1 GKERRDLRASG
12 PWNEQE
18 NEGRGRGYHG
28 GQAHERARGP
38 YNEEENEGR
47 GRRYQGGQTH
57 ERARGAWNEQEN
69 EGRGRRYQGGQAQE
83 GARGLRNGQGNE
95 GRGRR
100 MQPQENP
107 HFYQNPTPVGAQLSE
122 QPQQVK
128 RIGYKFLE
136 SLLQKDPSEVV
147 ITLASSSGLKELLS
161 QMAMKPNFLQLVCQV
176 IRKACSSRMDR
187 QSVQQLLGLVK
198 ESNFLKICLPQYV
211 SDMMTEAVPAVRHQ
225 YPVHISNIISLL
237 QDLVSIF
244 PVSSVQKISILLTVL
259 PASINALR
267 ASGVDITEETE
278 KNLNKVQM
286 LVQHL
291 QEKRREGTLRADN
304 YTLMQP
310 QTDGQEETYRTMTIY
325 PTYNEVHLDKKPFL
339 RPNNVSGRY
348 ESTSIYLDTHFRLLR
363 EDFVR
368 PLREGILE
376 LLQSFEDKGL
386 RKKKFDDIR
395 IYFDTKIIAPLCSPT
410 GIVYKVQF
418 DIKPLKFVRWQN
430 SKRLLYGSLICMSKD
445 HFETCLFATV
455 SNRDNADL
463 AHGIVQ
469 LCFNAQSQAL
479 LAEVQPS
486 DSFLM
491 VETTAYFEA
500 YLHVLEGLQEIQEED
515 IPFQKY
521 IVECDAQ
528 VKKPA
533 YLTMDTAYN
542 FAPLMED
549 PLSDEEIHPDGLRR
563 QSVHVLDTKQWLSAE
578 TLRLDE
584 SQMQALSLALTKELA
599 IIQGPPG
606 TGKTYVGLKIV
617 QALLTNKHVWQT
629 TVQKSPILVV
639 CYTNHALDQ
648 FLEGIYTFQKHG
660 MVRVGG
666 RSSSEVLKQFTL
678 RELRKKCEFRHS
690 LPMHLR
696 RAYVNITSEMKQAE
710 QELHEGA
717 KHLEC
722 TTYGVLHERHLEA
735 CIAPHHWD
743 SLMNGLVREDGE
755 EFYYS
760 ASQHSM
766 ILEWLGLGVTV
777 FTQDAAENIEAE
789 NPEQEW
795 EGEAEEELLEIPEE
809 ADLIQADRVIE
820 DEEAAKPQGRKEEEH
835 RGAHGLAR
843 VLLAMKLEDQEEET
857 AQPQRKTAEW
867 EVTRKKMKQK
877 MKAELCKLSA
887 MSELEAKAIQD
898 LWQLD
903 LNSRWRLYRL
913 WLQTYQGFI
922 RRQILRHEQQY
933 QAAAERLTEL
943 RLQEDFC
950 ILKEAQVVGMTTTG
964 AAKYRQIL
972 QKVKPRIV
980 IIEEAA
986 EVLEAHTITTL
997 SKACQHLILI
1007 GDHQQLRPS
1016 ANVYDL
1022 AKNFN
1027 LEVSLFERLVKV
1039 NFPFVRLKYQHR
1051 MCPEIAQL
1059 LSPHIYQELENHPS
1073 VLKYENIKGVL
1084 SNLFFVE
1091 HDFPEQEIQ
1100 EGKSHQNA
1108 HEAQFVVELCKY
1120 FLCQD
1125 YLPSQIT
1132 ILTTYTGQLFC
1143 LRKLMPAKTFAG
1155 VKVHVVDKYQGE
1167 ENDIILLSLVR
1178 SNKEERT
1185 GFLQIPNR
1193 ICVALSRAKKG
1204 LYCIGNMRMLSKVPL
1219 WSKIIHILREK
1230 GHIGRSLV
1238 LCCQNHPETKTLVST
1253 AADFS
1258 KVPEGGCSRP
1268 CEFRLSCG
1276 HVCTRAC
1283 HPYDIEHKEYQCLK
1297 PCQKVLCAD
1306 GHRCPRSCYEPCGP
1320 CMVIVEK
1327 TISKCGH
1334 LQMVPCFTPDS
1345 EFLCQEPCQ
1354 KKLNCGHACNK
1365 LCGQECTKQCPELV
1379 TVMLKCAKKGLYCIG
1394 NMRMLSKVPLWS
1406 KIIHILR
1413 EKGHIGRSLVLCC
1426 QNHPETKTLVS
1437 TAADFSKVPE
1447 GGCSRPCEF
1456 RLSCGHVCTR
1466 ACHPYDIEHK
1476 EYQCLK
1482 PCQKVLCADGHRCPW
1497 SCYEPCGPCMVIV
1510 EKTISKCG
1518 HLQMVPCFTP
1528 DSEFLCQEPC
1538 QKKLNCGHACNK
1550 LCGQE
1555 CTKQCPEL
1563 VTVMLKCGHNQQ
1575 LKCQIAEEMK
1585 DEKPVECKTKC
1596 SVTLECGHVCAGS
1609 CHTCFEGRFHKPCN
1623 SPCKRFL
1630 VCSHKCQQPCTTEC
1644 PPCQLECQNRCV
1656 HSRCKKKC
1664 GMSCFPCAEPCEW
1677 QCQHYR
1683 CTNLCSEPCNRPRC
1697 NVPCAKLLCCG
1708 HPCIGLCG
1716 EPCPKK
1722 CLVCDR
1728 EELTQI
1734 FFGFE
1739 EDPDARFVQLED
1751 CGHVF
1756 ESQGLDHYMDED
1768 DNVIKLKVC
1777 PICQT
1782 PIRKNLRYG
1791 TIVKRRLDEIEKV
1804 KEKIQGS
1811 AQEIESSRQRLRAA
1825 LLGNAVLQRN
1835 LPLKYLMLEDKLG
1848 ASDLSAKSI
1857 GLIENQLNFYE
1868 RVADL
1873 TNSLSKID
1881 ASERKALRKRLDEVQ
1896 EWLDK
1901 PRLSFTGQELS
1912 DLQSEIQRLT
1922 YLLSLLARCKGASGM
1937 IAPALA
1943 AEIASAR
1950 EILEGTKKFTEDD
1963 EAAMKAALERLYAA
1977 LPLSGLGISEVE
1989 RVQIVRAIGCPR
2001 GHWFKCRNGHIYV
2014 IGDCGGAMERST
2026 CPECHA
2032 VIGGTNH
2039 TLDSTNSLASEMDGA
2054 THAAWS
2060 ETANNLLNFEE
2071 LHRLL

>member
-1 GKERRDLRASG
+1 MEGAGQEPWPRQPRQPRGRGRADHWDTGFIRRGSNRTNNVSGQAAQLGESPQASNYTLLPGQREERIGNWIWRVPQSSNRPRHQGGQANSGATGHWNEQEYEGRRMRNQGGQVHERARGPWNEQENEGRGKRYQGGQTHERARG

-18 NEGRGRGYHG
+18 NEGRGRRYQG
-28 GQAHERARGP
+28 GQMHERARGP
-38 YNEEENEGR
+38 WNEQENEGR
-47 GRRYQGGQTH
+47 GRRYQGGQMH
-57 ERARGAWNEQEN
+57 ERARGPWNEQEN

-83 GARGLRNGQGNE
+83 GAAGLRNGQENE

-100 MQPQENP
+100 MQLWENP
-107 HFYQNPTPVGAQLSE
+107 HFYQNPTLGGAQLSE

-136 SLLQKDPSEVV
+136 NLLQKDPSEVV

-161 QMAMKPNFLQLVCQV
+161 QTAMKPDFLQLVCQV
-176 IRKACSSRMDR
+176 LRKACSSRMDR
-187 QSVQQLLGLVK
+187 QSVQQLLGAVK

-211 SDMMTEAVPAVRHQ
+211 SDMITEAVPAVRHQ

-237 QDLVSIF
+237 QDLISIF
-244 PVSSVQKISILLTVL
+244 PASSVQKISILLTVL

-304 YTLMQP
+304 CTLMQP
-310 QTDGQEETYRTMTIY
+310 HTHGQEETYRTMTIF
-325 PTYNEVHLDKKPFL
+325 PTYNEVHHDEKPFL
-339 RPNNVSGRY
+339 RPNIVSGRY

-395 IYFDTKIIAPLCSPT
+395 IYFDTRIITPLCSPT

-455 SNRDNADL
+455 SNRNTADL
-463 AHGIVQ
+463 ANGIVQ

-500 YLHVLEGLQEIQEED
+500 YRHVLEGLQEIQEED

-528 VKKPA
+528 VKPPA
-533 YLTMDTAYN
+533 YLTKDTAYN
-542 FAPLMED
+542 FAPLVED
-549 PLSDEEIHPDGLRR
+549 PLSDEETHPDGLSM
-563 QSVHVLDTKQWLSAE
+563 QSVPVLDPKQWLSME

-584 SQMQALSLALTKELA
+584 SQMKALNLALTKELA

-617 QALLTNKHVWQT
+617 QVLLTNKHVWQSI
-629 TVQKSPILVV
+629 VQKSPILIV

-660 MVRVGG
+660 IVRVGG
-666 RSSSEVLKQFTL
+666 RSSSEILKQFTL
-678 RELRKKCEFRHS
+678 RELRKKCEFRYN

-735 CIAPHHWD
+735 CIAPHHWK
-743 SLMNGLVREDGE
+743 SLMNGLDDE

-766 ILEWLGLGVTV
+766 ILEWLGLGLTV
-777 FTQDAAENIEAE
+777 FTQNAAENIGAE
-789 NPEQEW
+789 NPGGQQERGEER

-835 RGAHGLAR
+835 RAVHELAS
-843 VLLAMKLEDQEEET
+843 VLLAMKLEDQEEGT
-857 AQPQRKTAEW
+857 AQPQQQTVQWEITAAQ
-867 EVTRKKMKQK
+867 RKKMKQK
-877 MKAELCKLSA
+877 MKVELRKLSA
-887 MSELEAKAIQD
+887 MTESEAKAVQD
-898 LWQLD
+898 VWQLD
-903 LNSRWRLYRL
+903 LSSRWRLYRL

-922 RRQILRHEQQY
+922 RRRILQHEQQY
-933 QAAAERLTEL
+933 QAAAERLAEL
-943 RLQEDFC
+943 RLQEDLC

-972 QKVKPRIV
+972 QKVEPRIV
-980 IIEEAA
+980 IVEEAA

-997 SKACQHLILI
+997 TKACQHLILI

-1039 NFPFVRLKYQHR
+1039 DFPFVRLKYQHR
-1051 MCPEIAQL
+1051 MRPEIAQL
-1059 LSPHIYQELENHPS
+1059 LSLHIYQELENHPS
-1073 VLKYENIKGVL
+1073 VLKHENIKGIL

-1100 EGKSHQNA
+1100 EGKSHQNL

-1120 FLCQD
+1120 LLFQD

-1204 LYCIGNMRMLSKVPL
+1204 LYCIGNMRMLGKVPL
-1219 WSKIIHILREK
+1219 WSKIIHTLREK
-1230 GHIGRSLV
+1230 GHIGRSLA

-1258 KVPEGGCSRP
+1258 RVPEGGCSRP

-1334 LQMVPCFTPDS
+1334 LQMVPCSVPDS

-1354 KKLNCGHACNK
+1354 RMLNCGHMCNK
-1365 LCGQECTKQCPELV
+1365 FCGQECTK
-1379 TVMLKCAKKGLYCIG
+1379 
-1394 NMRMLSKVPLWS
+1394 R
-1406 KIIHILR
+1406 
-1413 EKGHIGRSLVLCC
+1413 
-1426 QNHPETKTLVS
+1426 
-1437 TAADFSKVPE
+1437 
-1447 GGCSRPCEF
+1447 
-1456 RLSCGHVCTR
+1456 
-1466 ACHPYDIEHK
+1466 
-1476 EYQCLK
+1476 
-1482 PCQKVLCADGHRCPW
+1482 
-1497 SCYEPCGPCMVIV
+1497 
-1510 EKTISKCG
+1510 
-1518 HLQMVPCFTP
+1518 
-1528 DSEFLCQEPC
+1528 
-1538 QKKLNCGHACNK
+1538 
-1550 LCGQE
+1550 
-1555 CTKQCPEL
+1555 CPEL

-1575 LKCQIAEEMK
+1575 VKCWITEEMK
-1585 DEKPVECKTKC
+1585 HDQLVECKAKC
-1596 SVTLECGHVCAGS
+1596 SVTLACGHVCSGS
-1609 CHTCFEGRFHKPCN
+1609 CHTCFEGRFHKPCS

-1644 PPCQLECQNRCV
+1644 PPCQLECQNHCI

-1664 GMSCFPCAEPCEW
+1664 GESCFPCAEPCQW
-1677 QCQHYR
+1677 WCQHYQ

-1697 NVPCAKLLCCG
+1697 NVPCPKILCCG
-1708 HPCIGLCG
+1708 HPCIGFCG
-1716 EPCPKK
+1716 EPCPNK

-1768 DNVIKLKVC
+1768 DDYVIKLKVC

-1791 TIVKRRLDEIEKV
+1791 TIVNRRLDEIEKV
-1804 KEKIQGS
+1804 KEKIQGP
-1811 AQEIESSRQRLRAA
+1811 AQEIESSRQRLQAA
-1825 LLGNAVLQRN
+1825 LAGNAVLRRN
-1835 LPLKYLMLEDKLG
+1835 LPLKYLVLEDKLK
-1848 ASDLSAKSI
+1848 ASDLSTKSI

-1868 RVADL
+1868 RVAEL
-1873 TNSLSKID
+1873 TNSMSKID
-1881 ASERKALRKRLDEVQ
+1881 ASERKGLRKRLDEVQ
-1896 EWLDK
+1896 EWLDR

-1922 YLLSLLARCKGASGM
+1922 HLLKLLGMCKGASGM
-1937 IAPALA
+1937 ITPVLA
-1943 AEIASAR
+1943 AVIDR
-1950 EILEGTKKFTEDD
+1950 VRKILEGTKKFTEED
-1963 EAAMKAALERLYAA
+1963 EAVVKAELERLGTA
-1977 LPLSGLGISEVE
+1977 LPVSGLGISEAE
-1989 RVQIVRAIGCPR
+1989 RVQVVSAIGCPR

-2014 IGDCGGAMERST
+2014 IGDCGGAMERSK

-2039 TLDSTNSLASEMDGA
+2039 TLDSSNSLASEMDGA
-2054 THAAWS
+2054 THPAWS
-2060 ETANNLLNFEE
+2060 EAANNLLNFEE
-2071 LHRLL
+2071 LRRMM

>member
-1 GKERRDLRASG
+1 MERAGQEPCGRQPRAGAGRGHTDHWDTGFMRRGRNRINNVSG
-12 PWNEQE
+12 QTAQSGESPQASNYTLLPQQREERFGGTTWRVPQSNKNKPRNQGGLANSGATGHWNEQE
-18 NEGRGRGYHG
+18 NEGRRMRYQG

-38 YNEEENEGR
+38 WNAQDEGRGRRYQDGQAHERARGPWNAQEDEGRGRRYQDGQAQERARGPWNEQQNEGR
-47 GRRYQGGQTH
+47 GRRYQDGQAH
-57 ERARGAWNEQEN
+57 ERARGPWNAQEDESRVRRYQDGQAQERARGPWNEQQN
-69 EGRGRRYQGGQAQE
+69 EGRGRSYQGGEAQE
-83 GARGLRNGQGNE
+83 GARGLRNEQKNE
-95 GRGRR
+95 DRGRR
-100 MQPQENP
+100 MQPRENP
-107 HFYQNPTPVGAQLSE
+107 HSYQNPMPGRAQVSE
-122 QPQQVK
+122 QPQQGK

-147 ITLASSSGLKELLS
+147 ITLASSLGLKELLS
-161 QMAMKPNFLQLVCQV
+161 QTAMKPNFLQLVCQV
-176 IRKACSSRMDR
+176 LQKACSSRMDR
-187 QSVQQLLGLVK
+187 QSVQQLLGVVK
-198 ESNFLKICLPQYV
+198 ESNFLKVCLPQYV
-211 SDMMTEAVPAVRHQ
+211 SDMITEAVPAVRHQ

-237 QDLVSIF
+237 QDLISIF
-244 PVSSVQKISILLTVL
+244 PASSVQKISVLLTVL

-267 ASGVDITEETE
+267 ASGVDIPEETE

-325 PTYNEVHLDKKPFL
+325 PTYNEVHRDEKPFL
-339 RPNNVSGRY
+339 RPNIVSGRY

-395 IYFDTKIIAPLCSPT
+395 IYFDTRIITPVCSPT

-500 YLHVLEGLQEIQEED
+500 YRHVLEGLQEIQEED

-528 VKKPA
+528 VDKPT

-549 PLSDEEIHPDGLRR
+549 PPSDEETNPDRLTR
-563 QSVHVLDTKQWLSAE
+563 QSVHVLDPMKWPSMEA
-578 TLRLDE
+578 LRLDE

-617 QALLTNKHVWQT
+617 QALLTNNHAWQS
-629 TVQKSPILVV
+629 TVQKSPILIV

-678 RELRKKCEFRHS
+678 RELRKKCGFRYN

-696 RAYVNITSEMKQAE
+696 RAYVNITNEMKQAE

-717 KHLEC
+717 KLLEC
-722 TTYGVLHERHLEA
+722 TTYGVLHERHLES
-735 CIAPHHWD
+735 CIAPQHWD
-743 SLMNGLVREDGE
+743 SLMNGLDDD

-766 ILEWLGLGVTV
+766 MLEWLGLGVTV
-777 FTQDAAENIEAE
+777 FTQSAAENIGAE
-789 NPEQEW
+789 NPGGQQEREEEW

-835 RGAHGLAR
+835 RAVDELASMI
-843 VLLAMKLEDQEEET
+843 LAMKLENEERGT
-857 AQPQRKTAEW
+857 AQPQQNTTQW
-867 EVTRKKMKQK
+867 EVTSGQRKRMKHKMKV
-877 MKAELCKLSA
+877 ELRKLSA
-887 MSELEAKAIQD
+887 MTELEAKAIQNV
-898 LWQLD
+898 WQLD
-903 LNSRWRLYRL
+903 LSSRWRLYRL

-922 RRQILRHEQQY
+922 RQRILQHERQY

-943 RLQEDFC
+943 RLQEDLC

-972 QKVKPRIV
+972 QKVEPRIV
-980 IIEEAA
+980 IVEEAA

-1007 GDHQQLRPS
+1007 GDHQQLQPS

-1051 MCPEIAQL
+1051 MRPEIAQL
-1059 LSPHIYQELENHPS
+1059 LTPHIYQELENHPS

-1084 SNLFFVE
+1084 SNLYFVE

-1100 EGKSHQNA
+1100 EGKSHQNP

-1185 GFLQIPNR
+1185 GFLQISNR

-1204 LYCIGNMRMLSKVPL
+1204 LYCIGNMRMLGKVPL
-1219 WSKIIHILREK
+1219 WSKIIHTLREK
-1230 GHIGRSLV
+1230 GHIGRSLM

-1283 HPYDIEHKEYQCLK
+1283 HPYDTQHKEYQCLK
-1297 PCQKVLCAD
+1297 PCQKVLCAN

-1320 CMVIVEK
+1320 CTVRVEK

-1334 LQMVPCFTPDS
+1334 LQMVPCSTPES

-1354 KKLNCGHACNK
+1354 KKLDCGHTCNK
-1365 LCGQECTKQCPELV
+1365 FCGQKCTQWCPELV
-1379 TVMLKCAKKGLYCIG
+1379 TV
-1394 NMRMLSKVPLWS
+1394 
-1406 KIIHILR
+1406 
-1413 EKGHIGRSLVLCC
+1413 
-1426 QNHPETKTLVS
+1426 T
-1437 TAADFSKVPE
+1437 
-1447 GGCSRPCEF
+1447 
-1456 RLSCGHVCTR
+1456 
-1466 ACHPYDIEHK
+1466 
-1476 EYQCLK
+1476 
-1482 PCQKVLCADGHRCPW
+1482 
-1497 SCYEPCGPCMVIV
+1497 
-1510 EKTISKCG
+1510 
-1518 HLQMVPCFTP
+1518 
-1528 DSEFLCQEPC
+1528 
-1538 QKKLNCGHACNK
+1538 
-1550 LCGQE
+1550 
-1555 CTKQCPEL
+1555 
-1563 VTVMLKCGHNQQ
+1563 LKCGHNQQ
-1575 LKCQIAEEMK
+1575 VKCWVTEEMK
-1585 DEKPVECKTKC
+1585 HEKPVECKTKC
-1596 SVTLECGHVCAGS
+1596 SVMLQCGHACSGS
-1609 CHTCFEGRFHKPCN
+1609 CHACFEGRFHQQCS
-1623 SPCKRFL
+1623 SPCKRLL
-1630 VCSHKCQQPCTTEC
+1630 VCSHKCQQPCTAEC
-1644 PPCQLECQNRCV
+1644 PPCQRECENHCI

-1664 GMSCFPCAEPCEW
+1664 GESCFPCAEPCEW
-1677 QCQHYR
+1677 QCQHYQ

-1697 NVPCAKLLCCG
+1697 NAPCAKLLSCG

-1739 EDPDARFVQLED
+1739 EDPDVRFVQLED

-1768 DNVIKLKVC
+1768 DGVIKLKVC

-1782 PIRKNLRYG
+1782 PVRKSLRYG
-1791 TIVKRRLDEIEKV
+1791 TIVKRRLEEIEKV
-1804 KEKIQGS
+1804 KEKIQGP
-1811 AQEIESSRQRLRAA
+1811 AQEIESNRQRLQVA
-1825 LLGNAVLQRN
+1825 LTGSAVLQKN
-1835 LPLKYLMLEDKLG
+1835 LPLKYLMLEDKLK
-1848 ASDLSAKSI
+1848 ASDLSTKSI
-1857 GLIENQLNFYE
+1857 GLIENQLNLYNHI
-1868 RVADL
+1868 ADL
-1873 TNSLSKID
+1873 TNSMSKIN
-1881 ASERKALRKRLDEVQ
+1881 ANERKGLRKRLDEVQ

-1901 PRLSFTGQELS
+1901 PRLSFTDQELS
-1912 DLQSEIQRLT
+1912 DLQAELQRLT
-1922 YLLSLLARCKGASGM
+1922 YLLSLLARCEGARGM
-1937 IAPALA
+1937 ITPALA
-1943 AEIASAR
+1943 AEITSMR
-1950 EILEGTKKFTEDD
+1950 QILEGTKKFTEQD
-1963 EAAMKAALERLYAA
+1963 EAAVKAELERVCAA
-1977 LPLSGLGISEVE
+1977 LPLSGLGVSEAE
-1989 RVQIVRAIGCPR
+1989 RVQIVSAVGCPR
-2001 GHWFKCRNGHIYV
+2001 GHWFKCKNGHIYV
-2014 IGDCGGAMERST
+2014 IGECGGAMERSR
-2026 CPECHA
+2026 CPECHE

-2039 TLDSTNSLASEMDGA
+2039 ALDSTNSLAPEMDGA
-2054 THAAWS
+2054 THPAWS

-2071 LHRLL
+2071 LRQLQ

>member
-1 GKERRDLRASG
+1 
-12 PWNEQE
+12 
-18 NEGRGRGYHG
+18 
-28 GQAHERARGP
+28 
-38 YNEEENEGR
+38 NEGR
-47 GRRYQGGQTH
+47 GRRYQGGKA
-57 ERARGAWNEQEN
+57 EEEARGPRNGQEN
-69 EGRGRRYQGGQAQE
+69 EDRGRRRQS
-83 GARGLRNGQGNE
+83 
-95 GRGRR
+95 
-100 MQPQENP
+100 QENT
-107 HFYQNPTPVGAQLSE
+107 HFYQNPTPRGG

-128 RIGYKFLE
+128 KIGYKFLE
-136 SLLQKDPSEVV
+136 SLLQKDSSEVA

-161 QMAMKPNFLQLVCQV
+161 QTAMKPGFLQLVCQV
-176 IRKACSSRMDR
+176 LRKACSSRMDR
-187 QSVQQLLGLVK
+187 QSVQQLLGVVK

-211 SDMMTEAVPAVRHQ
+211 SDMITEAVPAVRHQ

-237 QDLVSIF
+237 QDLISIF
-244 PVSSVQKISILLTVL
+244 PASSVQKISILLTVL

-267 ASGVDITEETE
+267 ASGVDIAEETE

-310 QTDGQEETYRTMTIY
+310 PTDGQEEMYRTMTIY
-325 PTYNEVHLDKKPFL
+325 PTYNEVHRDEKPFL
-339 RPNNVSGRY
+339 RPNIVSGRY

-395 IYFDTKIIAPLCSPT
+395 IYFDTRIITPLCSPT

-430 SKRLLYGSLICMSKD
+430 SRRLLYGSLICMSKD

-500 YLHVLEGLQEIQEED
+500 YRHVLEGLQEIQEED
-515 IPFQKY
+515 VPFQKY

-528 VKKPA
+528 VKKPT

-549 PLSDEEIHPDGLRR
+549 PLSDDEMCPDGLRS
-563 QSVHVLDTKQWLSAE
+563 QSVCVLDPKQWPSME

-617 QALLTNKHVWQT
+617 QALLTNKHVWQSS
-629 TVQKSPILVV
+629 VQKSPILIV

-648 FLEGIYTFQKHG
+648 FLEGIYQFQKHG

-666 RSSSEVLKQFTL
+666 RSGSEVLKQFTL
-678 RELRKKCEFRHS
+678 RELRKKSEFRYN

-722 TTYGVLHERHLEA
+722 TTSGVLHERHLEA
-735 CIAPHHWD
+735 CIAPRHWH
-743 SLMNGLVREDGE
+743 SLMNGLDDE

-777 FTQDAAENIEAE
+777 FTPNAAENIGAE
-789 NPEQEW
+789 NPGGQQDREEEW

-809 ADLIQADRVIE
+809 ADLIQADREID
-820 DEEAAKPQGRKEEEH
+820 DEEAAKPQGRKEEH
-835 RGAHGLAR
+835 RAVHELASM
-843 VLLAMKLEDQEEET
+843 LLAMKLEDQEEGR
-857 AQPQRKTAEW
+857 AQPQQNTMQWEITAAQ
-867 EVTRKKMKQK
+867 RKKMKQK
-877 MKAELCKLSA
+877 MKAELRKLTA
-887 MSELEAKAIQD
+887 MTELEAKAVQD

-903 LNSRWRLYRL
+903 LSSRWRLYRL

-922 RRQILRHEQQY
+922 RRRILQHEQRY

-943 RLQEDFC
+943 RLQEDLC

-972 QKVKPRIV
+972 QKVEPRIV
-980 IIEEAA
+980 IVEEAA

-1007 GDHQQLRPS
+1007 GDHQQLQPS

-1051 MCPEIAQL
+1051 MRPEIARL

-1073 VLKYENIKGVL
+1073 VLKYENIKGVS

-1100 EGKSHQNA
+1100 EGKSHQNP

-1204 LYCIGNMRMLSKVPL
+1204 LYCIGNMRMLGKVPL
-1219 WSKIIHILREK
+1219 WSKIIHTLREK
-1230 GHIGRSLV
+1230 GHIGRSLM
-1238 LCCQNHPETKTLVST
+1238 LCCQNHPETKTVVSS

-1283 HPYDIEHKEYQCLK
+1283 HPYDTQHKEYQCLK

-1327 TISKCGH
+1327 TISTCGH
-1334 LQMVPCFTPDS
+1334 LQMVPCSTPDS

-1354 KKLNCGHACNK
+1354 KKLNCGHICNK
-1365 LCGQECTKQCPELV
+1365 FCGQDCTKRCPE
-1379 TVMLKCAKKGLYCIG
+1379 
-1394 NMRMLSKVPLWS
+1394 P
-1406 KIIHILR
+1406 
-1413 EKGHIGRSLVLCC
+1413 
-1426 QNHPETKTLVS
+1426 
-1437 TAADFSKVPE
+1437 
-1447 GGCSRPCEF
+1447 
-1456 RLSCGHVCTR
+1456 
-1466 ACHPYDIEHK
+1466 
-1476 EYQCLK
+1476 
-1482 PCQKVLCADGHRCPW
+1482 
-1497 SCYEPCGPCMVIV
+1497 
-1510 EKTISKCG
+1510 
-1518 HLQMVPCFTP
+1518 
-1528 DSEFLCQEPC
+1528 
-1538 QKKLNCGHACNK
+1538 
-1550 LCGQE
+1550 
-1555 CTKQCPEL
+1555 

-1575 LKCQIAEEMK
+1575 VKCWITEEMK
-1585 DEKPVECKTKC
+1585 HENLVECKTKC
-1596 SVTLECGHVCAGS
+1596 SATLECGHVCSGS

-1630 VCSHKCQQPCTTEC
+1630 LCSHKCQQPCTIEC
-1644 PPCQLECQNRCV
+1644 PPCQLECQNHCI

-1664 GMSCFPCAEPCEW
+1664 GERCFPCAEPCEW
-1677 QCQHYR
+1677 RCQHYQ

-1697 NVPCAKLLCCG
+1697 NVPCAKLLGCG

-1728 EELTQI
+1728 EELIQI

-1768 DNVIKLKVC
+1768 DDVIKLKVC

-1804 KEKIQGS
+1804 KEKIQGP
-1811 AQEIESSRQRLRAA
+1811 AQEIESSRQRLQAA
-1825 LLGNAVLQRN
+1825 LAGNAVLQRN
-1835 LPLKYLMLEDKLG
+1835 LPLKYLMLEEKLK
-1848 ASDLSAKSI
+1848 AADLSTKSI

-1868 RVADL
+1868 RLADL
-1873 TNSLSKID
+1873 TNSMRNID
-1881 ASERKALRKRLDEVQ
+1881 VSERKGLRKRLDEVQ

-1901 PRLSFTGQELS
+1901 PRLTFTQQELS

-1922 YLLSLLARCKGASGM
+1922 HLLSLLARCKGASGM
-1937 IAPALA
+1937 ITPALA
-1943 AEIASAR
+1943 AEIAGAR
-1950 EILEGTKKFTEDD
+1950 EILEGTKKFTEED
-1963 EAAMKAALERLYAA
+1963 EAAVKAGLERLCAA
-1977 LPLSGLGISEVE
+1977 LPLSGLGISEAE
-1989 RVQIVRAIGCPR
+1989 KVQIVSAIGCPR

-2014 IGDCGGAMERST
+2014 IGDCGGAMERSR

-2039 TLDSTNSLASEMDGA
+2039 ALDSTNSLAPEMDGA

-2060 ETANNLLNFEE
+2060 EAANVLLNAAE
-2071 LHRLL
+2071 LRRLL

>member
-1 GKERRDLRASG
+1 DHWDTGFIQRGRNRTNNVSGQVAQSGEIPQASNYTLLPGQREERFGGCVWRGPQASKNKPRNQG
-12 PWNEQE
+12 GQANSGATGRWNEQE
-18 NEGRGRGYHG
+18 NEGRRMRHLG

-38 YNEEENEGR
+38 WNYQENESR
-47 GRRYQGGQTH
+47 ERRYQGGQTH
-57 ERARGAWNEQEN
+57 GRARGPWNEQEN
-69 EGRGRRYQGGQAQE
+69 AGRGRRYQGGQAWE
-83 GARGLRNGQGNE
+83 GARELRNGQENE
-95 GRGRR
+95 GRVRR
-100 MQPQENP
+100 MQSRENP
-107 HFYQNPTPVGAQLSE
+107 HYYQNPAPGGAQLSE

-161 QMAMKPNFLQLVCQV
+161 QTAMKPNFLQLVCQV
-176 IRKACSSRMDR
+176 LRKACSSRMDR
-187 QSVQQLLGLVK
+187 QSVQQLLGVVK

-211 SDMMTEAVPAVRHQ
+211 SDMITEVVPAVRHQ

-237 QDLVSIF
+237 QDLISVF
-244 PVSSVQKISILLTVL
+244 PASSVQKISILLTVL
-259 PASINALR
+259 PASINVLR
-267 ASGVDITEETE
+267 AAGVDITEETE

-291 QEKRREGTLRADN
+291 QEKKREGTLRADN
-304 YTLMQP
+304 YTLMEP
-310 QTDGQEETYRTMTIY
+310 RTDSQEESYRTMTIY
-325 PTYNEVHLDKKPFL
+325 PTYNEVHCDEKPFL
-339 RPNNVSGRY
+339 RPNIVSGRY

-368 PLREGILE
+368 PLREGIWE

-395 IYFDTKIIAPLCSPT
+395 IYFDTRIIAPLCSPT

-463 AHGIVQ
+463 ACGIVQ
-469 LCFNAQSQAL
+469 LCFNAQSHAL
-479 LAEVQPS
+479 LAQVQPS

-500 YLHVLEGLQEIQEED
+500 YQHVLEGIQEIQEED

-521 IVECDAQ
+521 IVECDTQ

-549 PLSDEEIHPDGLRR
+549 PLLDEDMCPDGLRR
-563 QSVHVLDTKQWLSAE
+563 QSVHVLDPKQWPSME

-584 SQMQALSLALTKELA
+584 SQMQALRLALTKELA

-617 QALLTNKHVWQT
+617 QALLTNKHVWQSV
-629 TVQKSPILVV
+629 VQKSPILIV

-648 FLEGIYTFQKHG
+648 FLEGIHTFQKHG

-666 RSSSEVLKQFTL
+666 RSNSEVLKQFTL
-678 RELRKKCEFRHS
+678 RELRKKSQFRLN

-696 RAYVNITSEMKQAE
+696 RAYVNITNEMKQAE
-710 QELHEGA
+710 QELYEGA
-717 KHLEC
+717 KHLQC

-735 CIAPHHWD
+735 CIAPHHWN
-743 SLMNGLVREDGE
+743 SLMNGLDDE

-760 ASQHSM
+760 ASKHSM

-777 FTQDAAENIEAE
+777 FTQNAAQNIGAE
-789 NPEQEW
+789 NPGGDQETEEEW
-795 EGEAEEELLEIPEE
+795 EGKVEEEFLEIPEE

-820 DEEAAKPQGRKEEEH
+820 DEEAAKSQGRKEEELRAVH
-835 RGAHGLAR
+835 ELAS
-843 VLLAMKLEDQEEET
+843 VLLAMKLEGQEEGT
-857 AQPQRKTAEW
+857 AQTQQKTMQW
-867 EVTRKKMKQK
+867 EVTAAQRKKMKQK
-877 MKAELCKLSA
+877 MKVELRKLSA
-887 MSELEAKAIQD
+887 MTELEARDIQD

-903 LNSRWRLYRL
+903 LSSRWRLYRL
-913 WLQTYQGFI
+913 WLQTYQGLI
-922 RRQILRHEQQY
+922 RQRILQHEQQY

-943 RLQEDFC
+943 RLQEDLC

-972 QKVKPRIV
+972 QKVEPQIIIV
-980 IIEEAA
+980 EEAA

-1051 MCPEIAQL
+1051 MRPEIAQL

-1073 VLKYENIKGVL
+1073 VLTYENIKGVL
-1084 SNLFFVE
+1084 ANLFFVE

-1100 EGKSHQNA
+1100 EGKSHQNP

-1120 FLCQD
+1120 LLCQN

-1143 LRKLMPAKTFAG
+1143 LQKLMPAKTFAG

-1178 SNKEERT
+1178 SNQEERT

-1193 ICVALSRAKKG
+1193 ICVALSRARKG
-1204 LYCIGNMRMLSKVPL
+1204 LYCIGNMRMLGKVPL
-1219 WSKIIHILREK
+1219 WSKIIHTLREK
-1230 GHIGRSLV
+1230 GHIGHSLA
-1238 LCCQNHPETKTLVST
+1238 LCCQNHPATRTLVST

-1276 HVCTRAC
+1276 HVCMRAC
-1283 HPYDIEHKEYQCLK
+1283 HPYDTQHTEYQCLK

-1320 CMVIVEK
+1320 CMVMKEK

-1334 LQMVPCFTPDS
+1334 LQLVPCSVPDS
-1345 EFLCQEPCQ
+1345 EVICQEPCQ
-1354 KKLNCGHACNK
+1354 KTLNCGHTCSQF
-1365 LCGQECTKQCPELV
+1365 CGQECTKRCPELV
-1379 TVMLKCAKKGLYCIG
+1379 TV
-1394 NMRMLSKVPLWS
+1394 
-1406 KIIHILR
+1406 
-1413 EKGHIGRSLVLCC
+1413 
-1426 QNHPETKTLVS
+1426 T
-1437 TAADFSKVPE
+1437 
-1447 GGCSRPCEF
+1447 
-1456 RLSCGHVCTR
+1456 
-1466 ACHPYDIEHK
+1466 
-1476 EYQCLK
+1476 
-1482 PCQKVLCADGHRCPW
+1482 
-1497 SCYEPCGPCMVIV
+1497 
-1510 EKTISKCG
+1510 
-1518 HLQMVPCFTP
+1518 
-1528 DSEFLCQEPC
+1528 
-1538 QKKLNCGHACNK
+1538 
-1550 LCGQE
+1550 
-1555 CTKQCPEL
+1555 
-1563 VTVMLKCGHNQQ
+1563 LKCGHNQKV
-1575 LKCQIAEEMK
+1575 KCWITEEIK
-1585 DEKPVECKTKC
+1585 HEKPVECKTKC
-1596 SVTLECGHVCAGS
+1596 SVILECGHVCSGS
-1609 CHTCFEGRFHKPCN
+1609 CHTCFEGRFHEPCK

-1644 PPCQLECQNRCV
+1644 PPCQLECENHCI

-1664 GMSCFPCAEPCEW
+1664 GESCFPCAEPCEW
-1677 QCQHYR
+1677 QCQHYQ

-1697 NVPCAKLLCCG
+1697 NTPCAELLRCG

-1722 CLVCDR
+1722 CMVCDH

-1739 EDPDARFVQLED
+1739 EDVDARFVQLED
-1751 CGHVF
+1751 CGHIF

-1768 DNVIKLKVC
+1768 DDVIKLKVC

-1804 KEKIQGS
+1804 KDKIQGP
-1811 AQEIESSRQRLRAA
+1811 AQQVESSRQRLQAA
-1825 LLGNAVLQRN
+1825 LTGNAVLQRN
-1835 LPLKYLMLEDKLG
+1835 LPLKYLMLEDKLK
-1848 ASDLSAKSI
+1848 ASDLSTRSI

-1873 TNSLSKID
+1873 THSMSRID
-1881 ASERKALRKRLDEVQ
+1881 PSERKGLRKRLDEVQ

-1901 PRLSFTGQELS
+1901 PRLSFTGQELC

-1922 YLLSLLARCKGASGM
+1922 YLVSLLGMCKGVGG
-1937 IAPALA
+1937 IIPPALA
-1943 AEIASAR
+1943 AAIASAR

-1963 EAAMKAALERLYAA
+1963 EAAVKADLETLRTA
-1977 LPLSGLGISEVE
+1977 LPVSGLGISEAE
-1989 RVQIVRAIGCPR
+1989 RVQIVSAIGCPR

-2014 IGDCGGAMERST
+2014 IGECGGAMERSK

-2032 VIGGTNH
+2032 DIGGTNH

-2060 ETANNLLNFEE
+2060 ETANNLLNFED

>member
-1 GKERRDLRASG
+1 DHWDTGFIRRSRNRTNDVPGEAAQLRESPQASNYTLPPGQREERCGSWIQRVPQSSKNKPRNPGGQANSGGTGHWNVQENGGRRMRHQGGQTHERARG

-18 NEGRGRGYHG
+18 NESRR
-28 GQAHERARGP
+28 
-38 YNEEENEGR
+38 
-47 GRRYQGGQTH
+47 RRYQGGQTH
-57 ERARGAWNEQEN
+57 ERARGPWHEQEN
-69 EGRGRRYQGGQAQE
+69 EGREKRYQGGQAQE
-83 GARGLRNGQGNE
+83 GARGLRDGQKNE
-95 GRGRR
+95 SKGRR
-100 MQPQENP
+100 VQPLEKP
-107 HFYQNPTPVGAQLSE
+107 HFYQNPTPGGAQLSD

-161 QMAMKPNFLQLVCQV
+161 QTAMKPNFLQLICQV
-176 IRKACSSRMDR
+176 LQKACSSRMDR
-187 QSVQQLLGLVK
+187 QSVQQLLGVVK

-211 SDMMTEAVPAVRHQ
+211 SDMITEAVPAVRHQ

-237 QDLVSIF
+237 QDLISIF
-244 PVSSVQKISILLTVL
+244 PASSVQKISILLTVL
-259 PASINALR
+259 PTSINALR

-278 KNLNKVQM
+278 KKLNKVQM
-286 LVQHL
+286 LMQHL

-325 PTYNEVHLDKKPFL
+325 PTYNEVRHDEKPFL
-339 RPNNVSGRY
+339 RPNVVSGRY

-376 LLQSFEDKGL
+376 LLQNFENKGL
-386 RKKKFDDIR
+386 RKKKSDDIR
-395 IYFDTKIIAPLCSPT
+395 IYFDTRIITPLCSST

-463 AHGIVQ
+463 AHGLVQ
-469 LCFNAQSQAL
+469 LCFNAESQAL

-500 YLHVLEGLQEIQEED
+500 YRHVLEGLQEIQEED

-533 YLTMDTAYN
+533 YLTIDTAFN

-549 PLSDEEIHPDGLRR
+549 PLSEEEMYPDGLRR
-563 QSVHVLDTKQWLSAE
+563 QSVHVLDPKRWPSME

-584 SQMQALSLALTKELA
+584 SQMEALSLALTKELA

-606 TGKTYVGLKIV
+606 TGKTYVGLKIA
-617 QALLTNKHVWQT
+617 QALLTNKDVWQST
-629 TVQKSPILVV
+629 AQKSPILVV

-648 FLEGIYTFQKHG
+648 FLEAIYTFQKQG

-678 RELRKKCEFRHS
+678 RELRKKCEFRYN

-710 QELHEGA
+710 QELREAA

-722 TTYGVLHERHLEA
+722 TTYGVLHERHLKA
-735 CIAPHHWD
+735 CIAPQHWD
-743 SLMNGLVREDGE
+743 SLMNGLDDE

-777 FTQDAAENIEAE
+777 FTQNAAENIEAE
-789 NPEQEW
+789 NPGGQQERQEW

-809 ADLIQADRVIE
+809 ADLIHADRVIE

-835 RGAHGLAR
+835 KATQELAS
-843 VLLAMKLEDQEEET
+843 VLLAMKLEDQEEGT
-857 AQPQRKTAEW
+857 AQLQQKPMQWEITAAQ
-867 EVTRKKMKQK
+867 RKKMKQK
-877 MKAELCKLSA
+877 MKVELRKLNA
-887 MSELEAKAIQD
+887 MTELEAKAIQD

-903 LNSRWRLYRL
+903 LSSRWRLYRL

-922 RRQILRHEQQY
+922 RRRILQHERQY

-943 RLQEDFC
+943 RLQEDLC
-950 ILKEAQVVGMTTTG
+950 ILKEAQLVGMTTTG
-964 AAKYRQIL
+964 AAKYRRIL
-972 QKVKPRIV
+972 QKVEPQIV
-980 IIEEAA
+980 IVEEAA
-986 EVLEAHTITTL
+986 EVLEAHTVTTL

-1039 NFPFVRLKYQHR
+1039 GFPFVRLKYQHR
-1051 MCPEIAQL
+1051 MRPEIAQL
-1059 LSPHIYQELENHPS
+1059 LSPHVYQELENHPS

-1091 HDFPEQEIQ
+1091 HDFPEEEIH
-1100 EGKSHQNA
+1100 EGKSHQNP

-1125 YLPSQIT
+1125 YRPSQIT
-1132 ILTTYTGQLFC
+1132 ILTTYTGQLLC

-1204 LYCIGNMRMLSKVPL
+1204 LYCIGNMRMLGKVPL
-1219 WSKIIHILREK
+1219 WSKIIHTLREK
-1230 GHIGRSLV
+1230 GHIGRSLM

-1253 AADFS
+1253 AGDFS
-1258 KVPEGGCSRP
+1258 KVPEGGCSHP

-1283 HPYDIEHKEYQCLK
+1283 HPYDTQHQEYQCLK
-1297 PCQKVLCAD
+1297 PCQKVLCAE
-1306 GHRCPRSCYEPCGP
+1306 GHRCPGSCYEPCGP
-1320 CMVIVEK
+1320 CVVIVEK
-1327 TISKCGH
+1327 TIPACGH
-1334 LQMVPCFTPDS
+1334 LQMVPCSTPAS

-1354 KKLNCGHACNK
+1354 KMLNCGHTCNK
-1365 LCGQECTKQCPELV
+1365 FCGQECTNQCPELV
-1379 TVMLKCAKKGLYCIG
+1379 TV
-1394 NMRMLSKVPLWS
+1394 
-1406 KIIHILR
+1406 
-1413 EKGHIGRSLVLCC
+1413 
-1426 QNHPETKTLVS
+1426 T
-1437 TAADFSKVPE
+1437 
-1447 GGCSRPCEF
+1447 
-1456 RLSCGHVCTR
+1456 
-1466 ACHPYDIEHK
+1466 
-1476 EYQCLK
+1476 
-1482 PCQKVLCADGHRCPW
+1482 
-1497 SCYEPCGPCMVIV
+1497 
-1510 EKTISKCG
+1510 
-1518 HLQMVPCFTP
+1518 
-1528 DSEFLCQEPC
+1528 
-1538 QKKLNCGHACNK
+1538 
-1550 LCGQE
+1550 
-1555 CTKQCPEL
+1555 
-1563 VTVMLKCGHNQQ
+1563 LKCGHNQKV
-1575 LKCQIAEEMK
+1575 KCWVTEEMTR
-1585 DEKPVECKTKC
+1585 EKPVECRTKC
-1596 SVTLECGHVCAGS
+1596 SVTLECGHVCPGS
-1609 CHTCFEGRFHKPCN
+1609 CHTCFGGRFHKPCN

-1630 VCSHKCQQPCTTEC
+1630 VCSHKCQQPCTTAC
-1644 PPCQLECQNRCV
+1644 PPCQLECQNHCI

-1664 GMSCFPCAEPCEW
+1664 GERCFPCAEPCAW
-1677 QCQHYR
+1677 QCQHYQ
-1683 CTNLCSEPCNRPRC
+1683 CTNLCSEVCNRPRC
-1697 NVPCAKLLCCG
+1697 SAPCAKLLRCG
-1708 HPCIGLCG
+1708 HPCTGFCG
-1716 EPCPKK
+1716 EPCPSK

-1768 DNVIKLKVC
+1768 DDVIKLKVC
-1777 PICQT
+1777 PICQI

-1804 KEKIQGS
+1804 KEKIQGP
-1811 AQEIESSRQRLRAA
+1811 AQEIESSRQRLQAA
-1825 LLGNAVLQRN
+1825 LTGNAVLQRN
-1835 LPLKYLMLEDKLG
+1835 LPLAYLMLEDKLK
-1848 ASDLSAKSI
+1848 ASHLSTKTI

-1873 TNSLSKID
+1873 TNSMSKID
-1881 ASERKALRKRLDEVQ
+1881 ASERKGLRKRLDEVQ
-1896 EWLDK
+1896 EWLAK

-1922 YLLSLLARCKGASGM
+1922 YFVSLLVKCNAARGT
-1937 IAPALA
+1937 ITPALA
-1943 AEIASAR
+1943 AQITGVR
-1950 EILEGTKKFTEDD
+1950 EILEGTKKFTVED
-1963 EAAMKAALERLYAA
+1963 EAAVKAELERLCAA
-1977 LPLSGLGISEVE
+1977 LPGSGLGVSEAE
-1989 RVQIVRAIGCPR
+1989 RVQIVRAMGYPR
-2001 GHWFKCRNGHIYV
+2001 GHWFKCRNGHIYA

-2026 CPECHA
+2026 CPECGA
-2032 VIGGTNH
+2032 VIGGAH
-2039 TLDSTNSLASEMDGA
+2039 HALDSTNSLAPEMDGA
-2054 THAAWS
+2054 AHAAWS
-2060 ETANNLLNFEE
+2060 EAANNLLHGPE
-2071 LHRLL
+2071 LRGLL

>member
-1 GKERRDLRASG
+1 DAGFIQRGGNRTKNVSGQPALLGESPQASNCTLQPRQREERIWRFPQSSKNKPRIQGGQVNSGATGHWHEQESEGRRIRYQSGQAHERARG

-18 NEGRGRGYHG
+18 IEGRGKRRHG

-38 YNEEENEGR
+38 WNEQEIEGR
-47 GRRYQGGQTH
+47 GRRHQGGQAQ
-57 ERARGAWNEQEN
+57 ERARGLRNTQEN
-69 EGRGRRYQGGQAQE
+69 EGRGRK
-83 GARGLRNGQGNE
+83 
-95 GRGRR
+95 
-100 MQPQENP
+100 MQPLENP
-107 HFYQNPTPVGAQLSE
+107 HFYQNLIPCGAQLSE
-122 QPQQVK
+122 QPQQIK

-136 SLLQKDPSEVV
+136 YLLQRDPSEVA
-147 ITLASSSGLKELLS
+147 ITLASSLGLKELLS
-161 QMAMKPNFLQLVCQV
+161 QTAMKPSFLQLVCQV
-176 IRKACSSRMDR
+176 LQKACSSRMDR
-187 QSVQQLLGLVK
+187 QSVQQLLGEVK

-211 SDMMTEAVPAVRHQ
+211 SDMITETDPAMRYQ
-225 YPVHISNIISLL
+225 YPVHIGNIISLL
-237 QDLVSIF
+237 QDLISVF
-244 PVSSVQKISILLTVL
+244 PASSVQKISILLTVL

-286 LVQHL
+286 LMQHL

-304 YTLMQP
+304 YVLMQS
-310 QTDGQEETYRTMTIY
+310 QTDGPEETYRTMAIY
-325 PTYNEVHLDKKPFL
+325 PTYNEVHHDGKPFL
-339 RPNNVSGRY
+339 RPNVVSGRY

-395 IYFDTKIIAPLCSPT
+395 IYFDTRIIAPLCSLN

-430 SKRLLYGSLICMSKD
+430 SKRLLYGSLVCMSKD
-445 HFETCLFATV
+445 RFETSLFASV
-455 SNRDNADL
+455 SNRDNTDL
-463 AHGIVQ
+463 ARGIVQ

-479 LAEVQPS
+479 LADVRPS

-491 VETTAYFEA
+491 VETSAYFEA
-500 YLHVLEGLQEIQEED
+500 YRHVLEGLQEIQEED
-515 IPFQKY
+515 IPFQNY

-528 VKKPA
+528 VKKPT

-549 PLSDEEIHPDGLRR
+549 PLSDEEMNPDGLRG
-563 QSVHVLDTKQWLSAE
+563 QSVHVLDPKQWPSME

-617 QALLTNKHVWQT
+617 QTLLTNKHVWQST
-629 TVQKSPILVV
+629 GQKSPILVV

-648 FLEGIYTFQKHG
+648 FLEGIHTFQKHG

-666 RSSSEVLKQFTL
+666 RSSSEVLKKFTL
-678 RELRKKCEFRHS
+678 KELRKKCEFRYN

-696 RAYVNITSEMKQAE
+696 RAYAKITIEMKQAE
-710 QELHEGA
+710 QRLHEAA

-735 CIAPHHWD
+735 CIAPQHWD
-743 SLMNGLVREDGE
+743 SLLNGLDDE
-755 EFYYS
+755 EFCYS
-760 ASQHSM
+760 ALRHSV

-777 FTQDAAENIEAE
+777 FTQNAAENVGAE
-789 NPEQEW
+789 NPGGLQKREEEW

-820 DEEAAKPQGRKEEEH
+820 DEEAAKPGRRKEEEH
-835 RGAHGLAR
+835 TAVHELASM
-843 VLLAMKLEDQEEET
+843 LLAMKLEDQEEGT
-857 AQPQRKTAEW
+857 AQLQQTITQW
-867 EVTRKKMKQK
+867 EVTTAQRKKMKQR
-877 MKAELCKLSA
+877 MKAELHKLSA
-887 MSELEAKAIQD
+887 MTELEANAIQD

-903 LNSRWRLYRL
+903 LSSRWRLYRL
-913 WLQTYQGFI
+913 WLQTYQGLI
-922 RRQILRHEQQY
+922 RQRMLKHEQQY

-943 RLQEDFC
+943 RLQEDLC
-950 ILKEAQVVGMTTTG
+950 ILKEAEVVGLTTTG

-972 QKVKPRIV
+972 QKIEPRIV
-980 IIEEAA
+980 IVEEAA

-1027 LEVSLFERLVKV
+1027 LEVSLFERLLKV
-1039 NFPFVRLKYQHR
+1039 NFPFVCLKYQHR
-1051 MCPEIAQL
+1051 MRPEIAQL
-1059 LSPHIYQELENHPS
+1059 LTPHIYQELENHPS
-1073 VLKYENIKGVL
+1073 VLKYKNIKGIS

-1091 HDFPEQEIQ
+1091 HDFPELEIQ
-1100 EGKSHQNA
+1100 EGKSHQNP

-1120 FLCQD
+1120 FLCQE

-1143 LRKLMPAKTFAG
+1143 LRKLMPAKIFAG

-1204 LYCIGNMRMLSKVPL
+1204 LYCIGNMRMLGKVPL
-1219 WSKIIHILREK
+1219 WSKIIHTLRQK
-1230 GHIGRSLV
+1230 GHIGQSLV
-1238 LCCQNHPETKTLVST
+1238 LCCQNHPETKTLVSK

-1258 KVPEGGCSRP
+1258 KVPEGGCNRP

-1283 HPYDIEHKEYQCLK
+1283 HPYDAQHKEYQCLK
-1297 PCQKVLCAD
+1297 PCPKVLCAD
-1306 GHRCPRSCYEPCGP
+1306 GHRCQRSCYEPCGP

-1334 LQMVPCFTPDS
+1334 LQMVPCCVPDS

-1354 KKLNCGHACNK
+1354 RKLICGHTCNK
-1365 LCGQECTKQCPELV
+1365 FCGEECTNLCPKPV
-1379 TVMLKCAKKGLYCIG
+1379 TV
-1394 NMRMLSKVPLWS
+1394 
-1406 KIIHILR
+1406 
-1413 EKGHIGRSLVLCC
+1413 
-1426 QNHPETKTLVS
+1426 T
-1437 TAADFSKVPE
+1437 
-1447 GGCSRPCEF
+1447 
-1456 RLSCGHVCTR
+1456 
-1466 ACHPYDIEHK
+1466 
-1476 EYQCLK
+1476 
-1482 PCQKVLCADGHRCPW
+1482 
-1497 SCYEPCGPCMVIV
+1497 
-1510 EKTISKCG
+1510 
-1518 HLQMVPCFTP
+1518 
-1528 DSEFLCQEPC
+1528 
-1538 QKKLNCGHACNK
+1538 
-1550 LCGQE
+1550 
-1555 CTKQCPEL
+1555 
-1563 VTVMLKCGHNQQ
+1563 LKCGHKQQ
-1575 LKCQIAEEMK
+1575 VKCWITEQMK
-1585 DEKPVECKTKC
+1585 REQSVECNAKC
-1596 SVTLECGHVCAGS
+1596 SVVLECGHLCSGS
-1609 CHTCFEGRFHKPCN
+1609 CHTCFGGRFHRPCS
-1623 SPCKRFL
+1623 SPCKHFL

-1644 PPCQLECQNRCV
+1644 PPCQEQCQNRCI
-1656 HSRCKKKC
+1656 HSKCGKKC
-1664 GMSCFPCAEPCEW
+1664 GECCFPCAEPCQW
-1677 QCQHYR
+1677 QCQHYQ

-1697 NVPCAKLLCCG
+1697 NVPCAELLRCG
-1708 HPCIGLCG
+1708 HSCSGLCG
-1716 EPCPKK
+1716 EPCPQK
-1722 CLVCDR
+1722 CLVCNR

-1751 CGHVF
+1751 CGHAF
-1756 ESQGLDHYMDED
+1756 ESQGLDHYMDQD
-1768 DNVIKLKVC
+1768 DDVIKLKVC
-1777 PICQT
+1777 PLCQT

-1791 TIVKRRLDEIEKV
+1791 TIVKRQLHEIEKV
-1804 KEKIQGS
+1804 KEKIQGP
-1811 AQEIESSRQRLRAA
+1811 AQEIESSRQRLQAA
-1825 LLGNAVLQRN
+1825 LAGKTVLQES
-1835 LPLKYLMLEDKLG
+1835 LPLKYRMLEEKLE
-1848 ASDLSAKSI
+1848 ASDLSTKSI

-1868 RVADL
+1868 RIATL
-1873 TNSLSKID
+1873 TNSMSKID
-1881 ASERKALRKRLDEVQ
+1881 INEWKGVRKRLDEVQ

-1912 DLQSEIQRLT
+1912 DLQCELQRLSC
-1922 YLLSLLARCKGASGM
+1922 LLSLLARCKGRSEM
-1937 IAPALA
+1937 IAPPLA
-1943 AEIASAR
+1943 AEIARAR
-1950 EILEGTKKFTEDD
+1950 AVLQGTRRFTAED
-1963 EAAMKAALERLYAA
+1963 EAAVKARLEKIYEA
-1977 LPLSGLGISEVE
+1977 LPVSGLGISEAE

-2001 GHWFKCRNGHIYV
+2001 GHWFKCRNGHVYV
-2014 IGDCGGAMERST
+2014 IGECGGAMERGE
-2026 CPECHA
+2026 CPECRA
-2032 VIGGTNH
+2032 VIGGANH
-2039 TLDSTNSLASEMDGA
+2039 ALDSSNSLAPEMDGA

-2060 ETANNLLNFEE
+2060 EAANNLLNAEQ
-2071 LHRLL
+2071 LRRPL